1 MTIANISA
9 IVALIAF
16 AGFLAA
22 SESALTSISRVLIE
36 ELESKRE
43 LRWLQ

>member
-1 MTIANISA
+1 MNAVNISA

-22 SESALTSISRVLIE
+22 SESALTYHRLPIE
-36 ELESKRE
+36 RKAEA
-43 LRWLQ
+43 